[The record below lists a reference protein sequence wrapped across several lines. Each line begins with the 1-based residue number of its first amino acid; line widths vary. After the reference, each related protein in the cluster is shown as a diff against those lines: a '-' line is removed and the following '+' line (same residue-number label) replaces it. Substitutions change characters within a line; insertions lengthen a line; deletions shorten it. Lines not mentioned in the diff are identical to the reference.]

1 MKRRVLA
8 SLSLTAI
15 VAAGCL
21 PGGGFPQ
28 ILAPAATPTATITP
42 RPPATPTP
50 VQTPTPLRTPTTVVT
65 GTVVATATITRA
77 GTVTATVPAVTT
89 PVRTGTPAASPTIT
103 GTARVGAATSTPVR
117 NVSNVNLRAADW
129 NAIISQEPAVNHPPP
144 PPYLA
149 GAGPF
154 IEFKTPGAIPGFADL
169 QDIIYGDISGDGREE
184 ALIPIVSGG
193 TAGTV
198 GYLIY
203 FAGDREPVFA
213 TALTGYKL
221 GARAT
226 NGQLV
231 VLEPIYAGW
240 EGNCCPSGIS
250 ETRYRLIG
258 ATLDRIAR
266 DERGIPEA
274 IPQTVERF
282 YQLLNERQFRDAYT
296 FLSPDFQATNPY
308 DRWVEGFANTTEI
321 RAEAALIPGQNA
333 ATVNLT
339 VTERTASGQSTRR
352 FSGRW
357 NVIWSSPARQWLLHQ
372 PQITEVR

>member
-1 MKRRVLA
+1 
-8 SLSLTAI
+8 
-15 VAAGCL
+15 
-21 PGGGFPQ
+21 
-28 ILAPAATPTATITP
+28 
-42 RPPATPTP
+42 
-50 VQTPTPLRTPTTVVT
+50 
-65 GTVVATATITRA
+65 
-77 GTVTATVPAVTT
+77 VTAGPA
-89 PVRTGTPAASPTIT
+89 RTGTAAASPT
-103 GTARVGAATSTPVR
+103 GTVRAGAATSTPVR
-117 NVSNVNLRAADW
+117 NTSTVNLRAADW
-129 NAIISQEPAVNHPPP
+129 TTIISQEPAVNHPPAP
-144 PPYLA
+144 DYLA

-154 IEFKTPGAIPGFADL
+154 IEFKTPGSIPGFADL

-184 ALIPIVSGG
+184 AIIPIVSGG

-258 ATLDRIAR
+258 ATLDRISR
-266 DERGIPEA
+266 NESGIPEA

-282 YQLLNERQFRDAYT
+282 YQLLNDKQFRDAYT
-296 FLSPDFQATNPY
+296 FLSPDFQAANPF
-308 DRWVEGFANTTEI
+308 DRWVEGYANTIEI
-321 RAEAALIPGQNA
+321 RAEASLIPGQNA
-333 ATVNLT
+333 ANVNVT
-339 VTERTASGQSTRR
+339 ATERSATGQSTRR

-357 NVIWSSPARQWLLHQ
+357 NVIWSSPAKQWLLNQ
-372 PQITEVR
+372 PQIAEVR

>member
-1 MKRRVLA
+1 MNRRALA
-8 SLSLTAI
+8 SIGLT
-15 VAAGCL
+15 VLLAAGCL
-21 PGGGFPQ
+21 PVGQFPQ
-28 ILAPAATPTATITP
+28 LLAPAATPTATITP
-42 RPPATPTP
+42 LPPATPTP
-50 VQTPTPLRTPTTVVT
+50 VQTPTPTRTPTAAAA
-65 GTVVATATITRA
+65 GTVVATGTVTRTV
-77 GTVTATVPAVTT
+77 TVTATVTAVTT
-89 PVRTGTPAASPTIT
+89 PARTATPAVSPTLTGTVRP
-103 GTARVGAATSTPVR
+103 GTATSTPVR
-117 NVSNVNLRAADW
+117 NTSTVNLRAADW
-129 NAIISQEPAVNHPPP
+129 NTIVSQEPAVNHPPP

-154 IEFKTPGAIPGFADL
+154 IEFKTPGSIPGFADL

-184 ALIPIVSGG
+184 AIIPIVSGG

-213 TALTGYKL
+213 TSLTGYKL

-240 EGNCCPSGIS
+240 EANCCPSGIS

-296 FLSPDFQATNPY
+296 FLSPEFQAANPY
-308 DRWVEGFANTTEI
+308 DRWVEGVAATTEI
-321 RAEAALIPGQNA
+321 RAEASLIPGQNA
-333 ATVNLT
+333 ASVNLT
-339 VTERTASGQSTRR
+339 VTERTPSGQSTRR

-372 PQITEVR
+372 PQLAEVR